1 MGTAERRE
9 RQCQQLREKILN
21 AARELFAAFGYEAV
35 TMRKVAEKIEYSPT
49 TIYLYFHDKDALVR
63 ELCAVDFLGLASRFR
78 ALQAER
84 DPIRRLKKI
93 GAAYLQFARERP
105 NHYRMMFMT
114 PHPPLAVEERG
125 IEKGNFEEDAWA
137 FLKSTVAEAQRAGM
151 LHDDAGASETT
162 AQLFFAGFH
171 GIAALH
177 IAKSNDPWI
186 DWRPVDELAD
196 RMIES
201 LLRGC
206 GYADSPTPRRT
217 VRRSRHSS
225 AGKRSP
231 KGNQR
236 TTRTKR

>member
-9 RQCQQLREKILN
+9 RQCQQLREKILD

-49 TIYLYFHDKDALVR
+49 TIYLHFSDKNALVR

-78 ALQAER
+78 TLQAER

-137 FLKSTVAEAQRAGM
+137 FLKSTVAECSAPACFTMTPAPQR
-151 LHDDAGASETT
+151 
-162 AQLFFAGFH
+162 
-171 GIAALH
+171 
-177 IAKSNDPWI
+177 
-186 DWRPVDELAD
+186 
-196 RMIES
+196 
-201 LLRGC
+201 LL
-206 GYADSPTPRRT
+206 
-217 VRRSRHSS
+217 HSS
-225 AGKRSP
+225 SSP
-231 KGNQR
+231 ASTASPRCTSPSRMTLGSTGALWMNSLIA
-236 TTRTKR
+236 

>member
-151 LHDDAGASETT
+151 
-162 AQLFFAGFH
+162 H